1 VTRPLRVTGVPAADA
16 LLNRNGTALLIGM
29 LLDQQVT
36 MEWAFTG
43 PWTLRKR
50 LGHLDAAR
58 IARMRP
64 DAFVRLCCEKPAIH
78 RYPASMATR
87 IQALCAVLVRD
98 HGGRGANVW
107 RGVRDGDELHARVRR
122 LPGFGEE
129 KTQVFVALLAKRFGV
144 RPRGW
149 KRAAGVYSDAKPRS
163 IADVWSPA
171 SLAKVRKFYQ

>member
-1 VTRPLRVTGVPAADA
+1 MRPLRATGIPAADA
-16 LLNRNGTALLIGM
+16 LLNRDGTALLIGM

-43 PWTLRKR
+43 PWTLRRR
-50 LGHLDAAR
+50 LGHLDARR

-64 DAFVRLCCEKPAIH
+64 AAFVRLCCTKPAIH

-87 IQALCAVLVRD
+87 IQALCAVVARD

-107 RGVRDGDELHARVRR
+107 RGVRDGDKLHARVRR

-129 KTQVFVALLAKRFGV
+129 KTQVFIALLAKRFGV

-149 KRAAGVYSDAKPRS
+149 KRVAGVYADAKPRS

-171 SLAKVRKFYQ
+171 SLAKVRAFYR